1 MPKMPGNNRSMIIEA
16 FECQLCEEIYFKT
29 FEALKDHLE
38 CYHPREFDM
47 LKKTKLCGK
56 EHD

>member
-1 MPKMPGNNRSMIIEA
+1 MPGNNRSMIIEA